1 VLKALRSM
9 GKPIVVDLGA
19 GMSPIAGRVM
29 SEIDQLVV
37 VVDPLSVTLS
47 MARELLQE
55 MDNARPDS
63 SKTHI
68 VVVSRAASSNPPTWN
83 DIEQTVG
90 REIRAIIALASELAL
105 HAQQSQVPIVMYQP
119 TAIASS
125 QMIKLA
131 DEIATRI
138 RNDEQ
143 IIR

>member
-1 VLKALRSM
+1 
-9 GKPIVVDLGA
+9 
-19 GMSPIAGRVM
+19 
-29 SEIDQLVV
+29 
-37 VVDPLSVTLS
+37 